1 MQLDQLK
8 RREFITLLGGA
19 AVAWPLAASAQPAMP
34 VIGYLHGQSPE
45 RFPHLMQAFRQGLN
59 ETGYVEG
66 RNVALEF
73 RSAEGQID
81 RLPALASDL
90 VRRKVAMIIAGGGG
104 VARAAKS
111 ATTTI
116 PIVFT
121 VGFDPVRLGLVA
133 SVNRPGANIT
143 GAISLVNELIAKR
156 MEVLHEIVP
165 ASEAPRPT
173 ESSDGLL
180 HCSN

>member
-1 MQLDQLK
+1 VVVWLD
-8 RREFITLLGGA
+8 LGRSGCCDPTHA
-19 AVAWPLAASAQPAMP
+19 
-34 VIGYLHGQSPE
+34 
-45 RFPHLMQAFRQGLN
+45 AFRVALA

-173 ESSDGLL
+173 ETSDGLL